1 LNTNHLAEAVAA
13 KQAAIEEISPL
24 QAQIVRLERHA
35 QSASPAVAEL
45 NALREDTV
53 RSFAAAAEADGELLI
68 PAVDHKREAKLRDE
82 IEAHRLS
89 VDSANAAISTLVAQ
103 RNAAQKTRD
112 GAARYATVAALKH
125 MLETESAT
133 LFAEINAAAQIYVD
147 LDARLDRL
155 RSVVVEYARTLDE
168 RELYVAVEHLDKAK
182 RTALFRP
189 EPSADTGEWRAKLA
203 DLLSNANAKEAI

>member
-1 LNTNHLAEAVAA
+1 LNSNISEARAA
-13 KQAAIEEISPL
+13 RDHAIADIERL
-24 QAQIVRLERHA
+24 QAKISKLERHA

-45 NALREDTV
+45 NALREDSA

-112 GAARYATVAALKH
+112 GAARYAQIAAVQHL
-125 MLETESAT
+125 LETESVA
-133 LFAEINAAAQIYVD
+133 LFAAVNETMRVYVD
-147 LDARLDRL
+147 LIGRLDRL
-155 RSVVVEYARTLDE
+155 RAFTFHHADAIDA
-168 RELYVAVEHLDKAK
+168 RELRVAAEKFDKA
-182 RTALFRP
+182 RNATLVRP
-189 EPSADTGEWRAKLA
+189 ETSPDSGEWHTKLA
-203 DLLSNANAKEAI
+203 SLLVGDKAEAV

>member
-13 KQAAIEEISPL
+13 KQAAIEEISRL

-68 PAVDHKREAKLRDE
+68 PAVDTSARPSSAMRSKRIAFRSIAPTRPSRLWSPNATPLR
-82 IEAHRLS
+82 
-89 VDSANAAISTLVAQ
+89 
-103 RNAAQKTRD
+103 TRD

-168 RELYVAVEHLDKAK
+168 RELYVAVEHLDKGK
-182 RTALFRP
+182 RTALSRP

-203 DLLSNANAKEAI
+203 DLLSTANAKEAI